1 MIALWQRRWLWLSL
15 FIAIVMRIFVWVV
28 LPRNGWISD
37 EGEYLSAATWISYGR
52 GFAWYLDFLWTRA
65 PIYPL
70 FVAAHLRFGG
80 NEYWVFFSQMLLSL
94 LHVVLVRA
102 ISQRLYPIQSAV
114 ADMAGLITA
123 LALPL
128 AVFAMTVLSETLFLT
143 FFLIILWLALGFQ
156 IASPSI
162 WRAALIGIF
171 LALAT
176 LTRGIMLA
184 FVPFVAVWMCWGGSR
199 LPPEY
204 FRKRVHAVIAM
215 LICYFVL
222 LMPWSWYASRTFEGS
237 VLVDTSAAYNTLLTA
252 QTTVYGDQSGAALEG
267 YVGALMSNRVTPPT
281 TTCAPHPGYQATAA
295 ARQQAMMREA
305 VCLITTHP
313 RAFVD
318 RIPAQFVD
326 FWQIHYAS
334 AERFTKGFTL
344 GTVPPSYITAV
355 LLFDDLWY
363 ILVLIPAIVGLW
375 VLRRDGATRSQHELF
390 LVWFCLPVII
400 GVVFFSITRFR
411 IILLPLMSITAAAT
425 LVFLLQKRW
434 RELLRPLPGL
444 VIASAL
450 VIWSLAATPLAS
462 ISTAV
467 PPSFFGPS
475 PSVVFCLDLA
485 HKAVQL
491 RTNSVDFLRML
502 YVNPWTMPIPT
513 PLPAPLDTLAPALQA
528 NWRGD
533 IAQTLVLLPA
543 EDRIETQVIRADIA
557 RTKGDL
563 AGAKELFGTQVID
576 QRNPVEW
583 AWLWLHPAP
592 TTTID
597 VGSDLDI
604 GYIRGCYLGEGD
616 AQLDANFR
624 WCSSSMQLRFP
635 QAANGAGQRLQ
646 LHLDA
651 RSWPTD
657 VRPSAPI
664 EVWLDNQLLGTITAN
679 TPTVRTEQ
687 FDLPVLPVGG
697 DIVITLR
704 GPEFVPDAN
713 DYRNQT
719 GSQAGQM
726 RRLMVRLDWAKVE

>member
-15 FIAIVMRIFVWVV
+15 LIAIVMRIFVWVV
-28 LPRNGWISD
+28 LPRAGWISD

-65 PIYPL
+65 PLYPL
-70 FVAAHLRFGG
+70 FVAAHLRVGG

-102 ISQRLYPIQSAV
+102 IAQRLYPIQSAV

-156 IASPSI
+156 IASPSL

-222 LMPWSWYASRTFEGS
+222 LMPWSWYASRTFGGS

-252 QTTVYGDQSGAALEG
+252 QTTVYGAQSGAALEG
-267 YVGALMSNRVTPPT
+267 YVGALMSARVTPPT
-281 TTCAPHPGYQATAA
+281 PTCAPHPGYQAMAA
-295 ARQQAMMREA
+295 ARQQAMMTEA
-305 VCLITTHP
+305 LCLITTHP
-313 RAFVD
+313 AAFVA
-318 RIPAQFVD
+318 RVPAQFVD

-344 GTVPPSYITAV
+344 GTVPSSYITAV

-434 RELLRPLPGL
+434 RELLQPLPGL

-450 VIWSLAATPLAS
+450 VVWSLAATPLAS
-462 ISTAV
+462 MSTAV

-491 RTNSVDFLRML
+491 RTNSIDFLRML

-533 IAQTLVLLPA
+533 IAQTLALLPVD
-543 EDRIETQVIRADIA
+543 DRIETQVIRADIA
-557 RTKGDL
+557 LGLRLLLCLGHRHAPDSQRHHHIVQGTELGQQVMKLVDEPEQPITRLAALRFRHLVEALSCQPDFAIAGLVEAAQQMEQRALARSRSTHDRHSL
-563 AGAKELFGTQVID
+563 AGVDLQIDARQDGQLIGSLVVVARQIAAGEHRLITHSAAPPPASPAK
-576 QRNPVEW
+576 RS
-583 AWLWLHPAP
+583 
-592 TTTID
+592 
-597 VGSDLDI
+597 GSD
-604 GYIRGCYLGEGD
+604 R
-616 AQLDANFR
+616 
-624 WCSSSMQLRFP
+624 SSR
-635 QAANGAGQRLQ
+635 QRP
-646 LHLDA
+646 A
-651 RSWPTD
+651 RRRSGRSRSRPTNAD
-657 VRPSAPI
+657 HWA
-664 EVWLDNQLLGTITAN
+664 DN
-679 TPTVRTEQ
+679 
-687 FDLPVLPVGG
+687 
-697 DIVITLR
+697 
-704 GPEFVPDAN
+704 
-713 DYRNQT
+713 
-719 GSQAGQM
+719 
-726 RRLMVRLDWAKVE
+726 

>member
-1 MIALWQRRWLWLSL
+1 MIALWQRRWLWVSIL
-15 FIAIVMRIFVWVV
+15 IAIVMRIFVWVV
-28 LPRNGWISD
+28 LPRTGWISD
-37 EGEYLSAATWISYGR
+37 EGEYLSAATWLSYGR
-52 GFAWYLDFLWTRA
+52 GFAWYLDYLWTRA
-65 PIYPL
+65 PLYPL
-70 FVAAHLRFGG
+70 FVAAHLRVGG

-94 LHVVLVRA
+94 LHIVLVRA
-102 ISQRLYPIQSAV
+102 IAKRLYPIQSAV
-114 ADMAGLITA
+114 ADIAGLITA

-128 AVFAMTVLSETLFLT
+128 AVFAMTVLSETFFLT

-156 IASPSI
+156 IALPSL

-204 FRKRVHAVIAM
+204 FRKRMYAVIAM

-222 LMPWSWYASRTFEGS
+222 LMPWSWYASRTFGGS
-237 VLVDTSAAYNTLLTA
+237 ILVDTSAAYNTLLTA

-267 YVGALMSNRVTPPT
+267 YVGALMSANGAPPAA
-281 TTCAPHPGYQATAA
+281 TCAPHPGYQATAA
-295 ARQQAMMREA
+295 ARQQAMLREA
-305 VCLITTHP
+305 MCLISTHP
-313 RAFVD
+313 WAFID

-344 GTVPPSYITAV
+344 GTVPSSYITAV

-363 ILVLIPAIVGLW
+363 VIVLIPAIVGLW
-375 VLRRDGATRSQHELF
+375 VMRRDGATRSQHELF
-390 LVWFCLPVII
+390 LMWFCLPVII

-434 RELLRPLPGL
+434 RELLQPLPGL

-450 VIWSLAATPLAS
+450 VVWSMAATPLAS
-462 ISTAV
+462 MTTAV

-485 HKAVQL
+485 QKAVQL
-491 RTNSVDFLRML
+491 RANSVDFLRMM

-513 PLPAPLDTLAPALQA
+513 PLPAPLDALAPALQA
-528 NWRGD
+528 HWRGD
-533 IAQTLVLLPA
+533 AAQTLALLSNDA
-543 EDRIETQVIRADIA
+543 SIEAQVIRADFA
-557 RTKGDL
+557 RTKGDS
-563 AGAKELFGTQVID
+563 AGAKALFGTQVID

-597 VGSDLDI
+597 VGGDLDI

-624 WCSSSMQLRFP
+624 WCSSGMQLRFP
-635 QAANGAGQRLQ
+635 QAANGFVQRLQ
-646 LHLDA
+646 LQIDG
-651 RSWPTD
+651 RGWPND
-657 VRPSAPI
+657 VPPNAPI
-664 EVWLDNQLLGTITAN
+664 EVWLDNQLLGTFAAN

-687 FDLPVLPVGG
+687 FDLPVLPAGS

-704 GPEFVPDAN
+704 GPAFVPDAN